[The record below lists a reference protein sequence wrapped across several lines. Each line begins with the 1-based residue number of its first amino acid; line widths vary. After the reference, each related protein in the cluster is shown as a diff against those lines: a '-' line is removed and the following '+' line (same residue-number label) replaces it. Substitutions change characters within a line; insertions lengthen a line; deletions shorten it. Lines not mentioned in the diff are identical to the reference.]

1 MVGALDAK
9 EGNEIPQSESL
20 DSGDHALMEEVLD
33 FVKEHKTLTAIAG
46 IGAAAGAV
54 YLARA
59 PLGRLF
65 GRMGASICAAEEAA
79 PLAASLGK
87 TPLGREM
94 AVAAEDVLAAGVK
107 VESAASRRPLLNAL
121 DEAARA
127 GKLNAPEPWVYH
139 PENRVI
145 LRDLPKGGTAEIK
158 SADGGL
164 DAVATVHST
173 HSPDAKELTRLAFP
187 DVAKPPLFDVNK
199 HRFLRGK

>member
-9 EGNEIPQSESL
+9 DGNEISQSESWN
-20 DSGDHALMEEVLD
+20 SGDHALIDEVLD
-33 FVKEHKTLTAIAG
+33 FVKEHKTMTTIAG

-54 YLARA
+54 YLSRA
-59 PLGRLF
+59 PLARLF
-65 GRMGASICAAEEAA
+65 GRMGASLWAAEEAA
-79 PLAASLGK
+79 PLAASLSK

-94 AVAAEDVLAAGVK
+94 AVAAEDVLATGVK
-107 VESAASRRPLLNAL
+107 AESAVSRRPLLDAL
-121 DEAARA
+121 DEAART

-158 SADGGL
+158 SADAGL

-173 HSPDAKELTRLAFP
+173 HSPDAKELTSLAFP
-187 DVAKPPLFDVNK
+187 DVAKTPLFDLNK